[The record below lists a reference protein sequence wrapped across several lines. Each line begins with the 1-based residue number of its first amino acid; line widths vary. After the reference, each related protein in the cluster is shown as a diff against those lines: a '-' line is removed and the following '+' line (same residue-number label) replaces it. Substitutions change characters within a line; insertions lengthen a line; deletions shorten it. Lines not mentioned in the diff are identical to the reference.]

1 MIIEEAYY
9 YHFLSSCFYAISR
22 RLFLCKLCL
31 QFTRKSRWKLLLRS
45 RVKKS
50 MFFLENISQI
60 SLRKEVRLSGR
71 SETCCVAHIFDFR
84 SEVFFWNK
92 YPSTHYFLVRP
103 IISSTLSLEKYILS
117 FETACVTS
125 VRLLPRGASGRA

>member
-84 SEVFFWNK
+84 SEVFFETNTLQLITSWFGQL
-92 YPSTHYFLVRP
+92 YHPHFLSKN
-103 IISSTLSLEKYILS
+103 ISYHLRRH
-117 FETACVTS
+117 A
-125 VRLLPRGASGRA
+125 